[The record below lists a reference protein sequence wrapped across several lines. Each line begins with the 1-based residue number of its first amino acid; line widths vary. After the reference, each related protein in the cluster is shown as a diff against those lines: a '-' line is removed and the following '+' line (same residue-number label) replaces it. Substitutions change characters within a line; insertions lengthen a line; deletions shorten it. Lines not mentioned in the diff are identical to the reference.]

1 MNTKTIELC
10 EFTRQEADWL
20 CDLVQE
26 KLTDMGHNPEG
37 FAFNIT
43 VELPEN
49 EEDASD
55 G

>member
-49 EEDASD
+49 EWDASD

>member
-1 MNTKTIELC
+1 MKVELC
-10 EFTRQEADWL
+10 EFTKQEAKWL

-26 KLTDMGHNPEG
+26 KLIDMGYEPEC

-43 VELPEN
+43 VELPEK
-49 EEDASD
+49 EE

>member
-49 EEDASD
+49 EGDASD

>member
-49 EEDASD
+49 EGGASN

>member
-49 EEDASD
+49 EEDTSN